1 MTETTSTATASP
13 TESERIADFALNL
26 QLADVPADVLALAKE
41 HLLDVI
47 GIALASS
54 RFDIGESVLEGAR
67 ALGHGNDATA
77 IGSGTRLPAASAAL
91 VNGVLA
97 HALDFDD
104 THIGAIYHASAQAM
118 AAVMAAGQANGSSG
132 QEVLLSF
139 VAALEI
145 GCRLATVGA
154 PDFHNRGFHPTA
166 LCGTFAAAAAAG
178 RLYGSTPQALVSALG
193 LCGSQASG
201 ILIGG
206 ISWLKRLHP
215 GWSAHSALAAVS
227 LARAGFLGPS
237 TVFEAGKGGFYQT
250 HIQRTPTAE
259 QLPSLGLGSEWL
271 SRGIALKPYP
281 CCHFIHA
288 FVDAALELRGQFDLA
303 EVERIDCPLTPDL
316 HKMVAEPREACIRPS
331 IPYRALFSVQYVVAL
346 ALARGKVDL
355 AAFHDEPLDSP
366 AVLQV
371 AAKTFCVPDPASDF
385 PRRFPGEVVVHL
397 KDGRVLRC
405 RKPASLGTPDV
416 PLSTQAL
423 QANAHGECNACH
435 LRDRSPAA
443 HAGRAAAPGGCVA
456 GPGHGAVHVGGSVM
470 LRRRSFAMALGAA
483 PLAALPLRANAAGSY
498 PERPVTI
505 LVGFRQARPPTS
517 APA

>member
-1 MTETTSTATASP
+1 MTETTAPAAAST
-13 TESERIADFALNL
+13 TESEKIVDFALNL
-26 QLADVPADVLALAKE
+26 RLQDIPADVLALAKD

-54 RFDIGESVLEGAR
+54 KFDIGESVLKGAR
-67 ALGHGNDATA
+67 TLGQGQEATA
-77 IGSGTRLPAASAAL
+77 IGSGARLPAASAAL

-118 AAVMAAGQANGSSG
+118 ATAMAAGQANASTGE
-132 QEVLLSF
+132 EVLLAF

-178 RLYGSTPQALVSALG
+178 RLYKSTQQALVSSLG

-206 ISWLKRLHP
+206 NSWLKRLHP
-215 GWSAHSALAAVS
+215 GWSAHSAMAAVA
-227 LARAGFLGPS
+227 LGRAGFLGPN
-237 TVFEAGKGGFYQT
+237 TVFEAAKGGFYQT
-250 HIQRTPTAE
+250 HIERIPTAE
-259 QLPSLGLGSEWL
+259 QLPTAGLGQRWL
-271 SRGIALKPYP
+271 TRGIALKPYP

-288 FVDAALELRGQFDLA
+288 FVDAALELRGQFALED
-303 EVERIDCPLTPDL
+303 VERIECPLTPDL

-346 ALARGKVDL
+346 ALTRGRVDL

-366 AVLQV
+366 DVLEL

-385 PRRFPGEVVVHL
+385 PKRFPGEVVVYL
-397 KDGRVLRC
+397 KDGRVLGC
-405 RKPASLGTPDV
+405 RKAASLGTPDV
-416 PLSTQAL
+416 PLSSEAL
-423 QANAHGECNACH
+423 QAKFMTNATRAIPEG
-435 LRDRSPAA
+435 AA
-443 HAGRAAAPGGCVA
+443 HELMQ
-456 GPGHGAVHVGGSVM
+456 AVLQVQNASS
-470 LRRRSFAMALGAA
+470 LDRIMALCGAQK
-483 PLAALPLRANAAGSY
+483 L
-498 PERPVTI
+498 
-505 LVGFRQARPPTS
+505 
-517 APA
+517 

>member
-1 MTETTSTATASP
+1 MNETTSTPAP
-13 TESERIADFALNL
+13 TESEKIAAFALDL
-26 QLADVPADVLALAKE
+26 RLADVPADVLALAKD
-41 HLLDVI
+41 HLLDVV

-54 RFDIGESVLEGAR
+54 KFDIGEAVLQGAGE
-67 ALGHGNDATA
+67 LGRGSDATA
-77 IGSGTRLPAASAAL
+77 IGSGMRLPAPSAAL

-118 AAVMAAGQANGSSG
+118 AAAVAAGQANGSSG
-132 QEVLLSF
+132 AEVLLAF

-178 RLYGSTPQALVSALG
+178 RLYKARPQALVWSLG

-206 ISWLKRLHP
+206 NSWLKRLHP
-215 GWSAHSALAAVS
+215 GWSAHSALAAVA
-227 LARAGFLGPS
+227 LGRAGFLGPN
-237 TVFEAGKGGFYQT
+237 TVFEAAKGGFYQT
-250 HIQRTPTAE
+250 HIQRTPAADR
-259 QLPSLGLGSEWL
+259 LPAIGLGQEWL
-271 SRGIALKPYP
+271 TRGIALKPYP

-288 FVDAALELRGQFDLA
+288 FVDAALELRGQFAPEDI
-303 EVERIDCPLTPDL
+303 ERIECPLTPDL

-346 ALARGKVDL
+346 ALARGRVDL

-366 AVLQV
+366 DVLAI

-397 KDGRVLRC
+397 KDGRVVRC
-405 RKPASLGTPDV
+405 RKAASLGTPDV
-416 PLSTQAL
+416 PLSAEAL
-423 QANAHGECNACH
+423 QAKFMANATRAI
-435 LRDRSPAA
+435 SQAA
-443 HAGRAAAPGGCVA
+443 AGRLKDRILRLEEAASLDEIMALCVA
-456 GPGHGAVHVGGSVM
+456 E
-470 LRRRSFAMALGAA
+470 AA
-483 PLAALPLRANAAGSY
+483 
-498 PERPVTI
+498 
-505 LVGFRQARPPTS
+505 
-517 APA
+517 